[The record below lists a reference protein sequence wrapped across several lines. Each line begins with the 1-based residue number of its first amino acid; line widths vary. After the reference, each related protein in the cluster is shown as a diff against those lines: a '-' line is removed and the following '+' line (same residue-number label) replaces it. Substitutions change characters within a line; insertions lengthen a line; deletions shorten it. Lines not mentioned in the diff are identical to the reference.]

1 MPNLN
6 KKRIEAEKNG
16 DIDDKALYKLTNNSK
31 YGKIMENLRYKMD
44 VRLLSNKKSHLKWAS
59 RPSYMS

>member
-31 YGKIMENLRYKMD
+31 YGKIIEKLRNKMD
-44 VRLLSNKKSHLKWAS
+44 VRLLSNKKIYLKWAS